1 MNSVLSQRS
10 RRRAYRKLAETMTL
24 AFGATVASH
33 AQEVRFNQS
42 FLRSAGTPMDVSR
55 FEQGNS
61 VLPGAY
67 GVDLYLNDEW
77 QSKYTV
83 VFQQSA
89 GMPSAV
95 PCFDLPLLRRLEVNE
110 RKIGTVA
117 ADLDAGRCGD
127 LSALVPGSR
136 YSYDAGEQR
145 LDITIPQALLLRG
158 ARGYVDPSLWDD
170 GIAAGLLN
178 YNWNFYSTKP
188 RSGASDSFSYLGL
201 NGGFNLGAWR
211 FRHQG
216 NYSWSNR
223 AGAEYTSNQTY
234 ASRSVLPLK
243 GQLVIGD
250 TFTDGRLF
258 SSIGFR
264 GVQLSSDERMLPQSQ
279 RGYAPVVRGIA
290 NSNARVRIL
299 QSSNVI
305 YETTV
310 PSGPFE
316 ITDIYPN
323 GFGGD
328 LTVEVTEADGRV
340 LVSRIPY
347 AATVN
352 SLREGGIRYQL
363 TMGQYRD
370 RQLSDKPAFVQ
381 GGLTYGFNNLLTG
394 YGGFIGSRDYRAAVA
409 GASINTLIG
418 AFGLDV
424 TGANADLGGGESTT
438 GHSVRLA
445 YSNYVDATKTNVLI
459 AGYRYSTQG
468 YREFGE
474 TMALRQWQDRGG
486 RSDFQARRNRLQANV
501 SQQLA
506 PGYGSLYMTGSV
518 EDYWHQ
524 SGRGT
529 EASAGYSNSYRS
541 MNYSVSVA
549 RRLDVFSQRWENQ
562 YMLNLSFPLGGR
574 DSTTYAST
582 TLQRNSN
589 GTTSA
594 SQTVSGML
602 SQDRNLAYSVTANA
616 QRYGGARDANVSGS
630 LDYSA
635 SGTRMNVSAGTGRNY
650 TQAGASLSG
659 GIVAYGGGV
668 AFSPDQGDTYAV
680 LEAPDGAGASVG
692 NVPGQRLDGRGKA
705 LVSNLMP
712 YEHNSITIDPKGI
725 PLGVE
730 FKSTEQ
736 RVVPT
741 AGAVVRIPFETVN
754 RGRTFVLHVRQAGGA
769 PLPFGAQVFDANGK
783 TVGVV
788 SQGSRILANGLEA
801 GPTTL
806 TVKWGDGD
814 LGHCAITAEIPP
826 PADKAQRMQVVEGLH
841 CQPPEVSKPL
851 GRP

>member
-1 MNSVLSQRS
+1 
-10 RRRAYRKLAETMTL
+10 MTL
-24 AFGATVASH
+24 ALGTTVACQ
-33 AQEVRFNQS
+33 AQEVRFNPS
-42 FLRSAGTPMDVSR
+42 FLRSAGEPMDVSR
-55 FEQGNS
+55 FEKGNS

-83 VFQQSA
+83 VFQQAA
-89 GMPSAV
+89 GMTTAV
-95 PCFDLPLLRRLEVNE
+95 PCFDLSLLRRLGVNE
-110 RKIGTVA
+110 GKLGAGI
-117 ADLDAGRCGD
+117 ADLDAGACSD
-127 LSALVPGSR
+127 LSVLLPGSR
-136 YSYDAGEQR
+136 YNYDAGEQR
-145 LDITIPQALLLRG
+145 LDITIPQAMLLRS

-178 YNWNFYSTKP
+178 YNWNFYSTMP
-188 RSGASDSFSYLGL
+188 RSGGSDSFSYLGL
-201 NGGFNLGAWR
+201 NGGFNVGAWR

-223 AGAEYTSNQTY
+223 AGADYTSNQTY
-234 ASRSVLPLK
+234 ASRSILPLK
-243 GQLVIGD
+243 GQLLIGD
-250 TFTDGRLF
+250 AFTDGRLF

-264 GVQLSSDERMLPQSQ
+264 GAQLSSDERMLPQSQ

-299 QSSNVI
+299 QAANVI
-305 YETTV
+305 YEATV

-340 LVSRIPY
+340 LISRVPY

-394 YGGFIGSRDYRAAVA
+394 YGGVIASRHYRAAVA
-409 GASINTLIG
+409 GASVNTHIG
-418 AFGLDV
+418 AIGLDV
-424 TGANADLGGGESTT
+424 TGANADLGGGASTT
-438 GHSVRLA
+438 GHSVRLG
-445 YSNYVDATKTNVLI
+445 YSNYVDSTKTNVLI
-459 AGYRYSTQG
+459 AAYRYSTQG

-474 TMALRQWQDRGG
+474 AMALRQWQDKGG
-486 RSDFQARRNRLQANV
+486 RFDFQPRRNRLQANV
-501 SQQLA
+501 SQQFA
-506 PGYGSLYMTGSV
+506 PGYGSVYLTGSV

-541 MNYSVSVA
+541 MSYSVSVA

-574 DSTTYAST
+574 DSATYGST

-589 GTTSA
+589 GTMSA
-594 SQTVSGML
+594 SQTVSGTINR
-602 SQDRNLAYSVTANA
+602 DRNLAYSVTANA
-616 QRYGGARDANVSGS
+616 QRYNDSRDANIGGS
-630 LDYSA
+630 LDYTA
-635 SGTRMNVSAGTGRNY
+635 GGTRMNVSAGVGRNY

-680 LEAPDGAGASVG
+680 LEAPDGAGARVG
-692 NVPGQRLDGRGKA
+692 NVPGQRLNGQGKA
-705 LVSNLMP
+705 LVSNLIP
-712 YEHNSITIDPKGI
+712 YEYNSITIDSKGL

-741 AGAVVRIPFETVN
+741 AGAVVRVPFETVN

-788 SQGSRILANGLEA
+788 SQGSRILANGLDA
-801 GPTTL
+801 GQVAL
-806 TVKWGDGD
+806 IVKWGDSN
-814 LGHCAITAEIPP
+814 LGSCTIEAKIPEP
-826 PADKAQRMQVVEGLH
+826 KDKTQQMQVVENLQ
-841 CQPPEVSKPL
+841 CLPPAPPQTQE
-851 GRP
+851 GR

>member
-1 MNSVLSQRS
+1 
-10 RRRAYRKLAETMTL
+10 MTL
-24 AFGATVASH
+24 AFSATIAVQ
-33 AQEVRFNQS
+33 AQEVRFNQG
-42 FLRSAGTPMDVSR
+42 FLRSVGGPMDVSR

-67 GVDLYLNDEW
+67 GVEVYLNDDW
-77 QSKYTV
+77 LGKSTV
-83 VFQQSA
+83 VFQQEA
-89 GMPSAV
+89 GAPTAR
-95 PCFDLPLLRRLEVNE
+95 PCFDLPFLRRLAVNE
-110 RKIGTVA
+110 GKIGATI
-117 ADLDAGRCGD
+117 ADLDAGACGD
-127 LSALVPGSR
+127 LSELLPGSR

-145 LDITIPQALLLRG
+145 LDITIPQAMLLRG
-158 ARGYVDPSLWDD
+158 ARGYVDPTLWDD
-170 GIAAGLLN
+170 GISAGLLN

-201 NGGFNLGAWR
+201 NGGVNVGAWR

-223 AGAEYTSNQTY
+223 TGSDYTSNQTY
-234 ASRSVLPLK
+234 LSRSVLPLK
-243 GQLVIGD
+243 GQLLVGD
-250 TFTDGRLF
+250 AFTDGRLF

-299 QSSNVI
+299 QSANVI

-316 ITDIYPN
+316 ISDIYPN

-340 LVSRIPY
+340 LVSRVPY

-363 TMGQYRD
+363 TIGQYRD
-370 RQLSDKPAFVQ
+370 RQLSEKPTFVQ

-394 YGGFIGSRDYRAAVA
+394 YGGFIGSANYRAAVA
-409 GASINTLIG
+409 GAAVNTHLG

-424 TGANADLGGGESTT
+424 TGANADLGSRESTT
-438 GHSVRLA
+438 GHSIRLG

-459 AGYRYSTQG
+459 AAYRYSTRG

-474 TMALRQWQDRGG
+474 AMAFRQWQGTGG
-486 RSDFQARRNRLQANV
+486 YTDLHARRNRLQANV

-506 PGYGSLYMTGSV
+506 PGYGSVYMTGSV
-518 EDYWHQ
+518 EDYWKK

-541 MNYSVSVA
+541 MTYSISVA

-574 DSTTYAST
+574 ESTNYAST

-589 GTTSA
+589 GTATA

-602 SQDRNLAYSVTANA
+602 SRDRNLTYSVTANS
-616 QRYGGARDANVSGS
+616 QRSGGSRDANVSGS
-630 LDYSA
+630 LDYTA
-635 SGTRMNVSAGTGRNY
+635 VGTRVNVSAGTGRNY

-668 AFSPDQGDTYAV
+668 AFSPVQGDTYAV
-680 LEAPDGAGASVG
+680 LEAPDGAGASIG
-692 NVPGQRLDGRGKA
+692 NVPGQRLDGRGRA
-705 LVSNLMP
+705 LVSNLLP
-712 YEHNSITIDPKGI
+712 YEYNSITIDPKGL

-741 AGAVVRIPFETVN
+741 AGAVVLVPFDTVN
-754 RGRTFVLHVRQAGGA
+754 RGRTVVLHVRRADGK

-788 SQGSRILANGLEA
+788 SQGSRILANGLHV
-801 GPTTL
+801 GPATL
-806 TVKWGDGD
+806 IVKWGDGD
-814 LGHCAITAEIPP
+814 TGRCTITSEIPEP
-826 PADKAQRMQVVEGLH
+826 KEKGQRMQVVEGLE
-841 CQPPEVSKPL
+841 CLPFASPDSRVSP
-851 GRP
+851 